1 VGQIKYGDQ
10 VITINENQT
19 GPVAKKYYK
28 AITDIQYG
36 QAEDP
41 MGWIVEVV

>member
-1 VGQIKYGDQ
+1 
-10 VITINENQT
+10 VITIGGGEV
-19 GPVAKKYYK
+19 GPVAKKYYN

-41 MGWIVEVV
+41 MGWIEPVS